1 MVSLADLK
9 GAVLLM
15 TLIALIAGAT
25 AIALGEFQN
34 SSAVVENSTA
44 YNITNNGLEGIYNS
58 TSFLSTI
65 GTIIGV
71 MVLVGIVVT
80 AFAFGQQ

>member
-1 MVSLADLK
+1 MVALADLK

-15 TLIALIAGAT
+15 ALIALIAGAS
-25 AIALGEFQN
+25 AIALTEFQN
-34 SSAVVENSTA
+34 SSAVVTGSFA
-44 YNITNNGLEGIYNS
+44 DNITNNGLLGISNS

-71 MVLVGIVVT
+71 MVLVGIVVS
-80 AFAFGQQ
+80 AFAFGRQ